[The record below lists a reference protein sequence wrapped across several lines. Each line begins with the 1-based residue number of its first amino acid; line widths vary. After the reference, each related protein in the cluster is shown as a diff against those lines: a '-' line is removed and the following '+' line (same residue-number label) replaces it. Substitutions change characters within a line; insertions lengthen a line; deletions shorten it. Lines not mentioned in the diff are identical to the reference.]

1 MRDGAWRREAWQ
13 RKARFT
19 ISKKG
24 VIMIHEKSAD
34 TQLIESVLAEAKVG
48 DVITY
53 EQLSKVIGRD
63 VRQFALSSLSSARRG
78 IFNSKRYV
86 FGVEKNVGL
95 KRLNDNEIVDSTEYD
110 RKKLRR
116 AAKRTLNKL
125 GVVDFDNLTP
135 DKKRQHIVA
144 SAQMGAVEMFAGK
157 NATKKI
163 EAKVNETSRVLPI
176 GETLRM
182 FG

>member
-1 MRDGAWRREAWQ
+1 M
-13 RKARFT
+13 
-19 ISKKG
+19 
-24 VIMIHEKSAD
+24 MIHEKSAD
-34 TQLIESVLAEAKVG
+34 TKILETVLAEANVG
-48 DVITY
+48 DLITY
-53 EQLSKVIGRD
+53 EQLSKAIGRD
-63 VRQFALSSLSSARRG
+63 VRKFALSSLSSARRG
-78 IFNSKRYV
+78 IFNAKRYV
-86 FGVEKNVGL
+86 FGTEKNVGL
-95 KRLNDNEIVDSTEYD
+95 RRLNDNEIVDSTEHD

-116 AAKRTLNKL
+116 AAKRTINKL

-135 DKKRQHIVA
+135 EKKRQHIVA

-163 EAKVNETSRVLPI
+163 EAKVNDSSKVLPI